1 MTIDTL
7 FASKNSFGPSFCL
20 AYGLKE
26 SALAHVL
33 RGNDDSGHRRR
44 SGARISV
51 NRHPIGIK
59 TYESRPTVSCRNP
72 NEIFKN
78 AASDHLAFEITP
90 LRYSFRSRKSL
101 IVHARGGSVTPFSR
115 KVFGI
120 RSPFGR
126 SIIDDTMTPG

>member
-1 MTIDTL
+1 MHPKISAD
-7 FASKNSFGPSFCL
+7 PSFCL

-26 SALAHVL
+26 SALAQVL
-33 RGNDDSGHRRR
+33 RGNDDSGHRHR
-44 SGARISV
+44 SGARISFT
-51 NRHPIGIK
+51 RHAIGIK
-59 TYESRPTVSCRNP
+59 ICESRPIVSRRNS

-101 IVHARGGSVTPFSR
+101 TVHARGGSATPFSR